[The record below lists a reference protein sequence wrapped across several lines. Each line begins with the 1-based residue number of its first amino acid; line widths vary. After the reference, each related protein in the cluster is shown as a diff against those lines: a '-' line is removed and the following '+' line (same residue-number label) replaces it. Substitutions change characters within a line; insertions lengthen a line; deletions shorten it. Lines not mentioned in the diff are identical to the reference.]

1 MAFYQKNIKID
12 KTNVRMQKATQL
24 CRCRKAAVPNQV
36 RSERQFSY
44 TIIKAV
50 LLFFVS
56 FVIMKTVSAQTQ
68 PIRVAFWNME
78 NFFDPFVDST
88 KSYNAFTEDGMQH
101 WTKSRF
107 YKKRNNMYKAILAMS
122 EGYPIGIIGMCEVE
136 NEYVLSAVFEQTP
149 LKKHNY
155 RFVHYE
161 GPDKRGIDPA
171 IVYSID
177 HFMLVS
183 SAVFPY
189 YNPEDTSYHSRDI
202 LYAKFIAKNPNIA
215 RDRGSSPAMTPVG
228 EMPSNAVM
236 TDLPH
241 NLQHAEDTIHVFV
254 NHWPSRY
261 SGELETVGSRSCS
274 AALLRAKVDSICAS
288 MPEGY
293 QAKIIMMGDLNDC
306 PTDPSVYDVLRA
318 RHPSELEEGCLIN
331 LFGKSAGLGFE
342 GTLKHQADWQI
353 FDQIIVTES
362 VMNNREGLHYQEGS
376 ARIFHADFLF
386 EDDETYHGKKLFRT
400 YVGPRYFGGFSD
412 HLPVYIDL
420 IR

>member
-1 MAFYQKNIKID
+1 MKKFLIL
-12 KTNVRMQKATQL
+12 L
-24 CRCRKAAVPNQV
+24 C
-36 RSERQFSY
+36 
-44 TIIKAV
+44 
-50 LLFFVS
+50 FVVGFLKPS
-56 FVIMKTVSAQTQ
+56 QAQES

-107 YKKRNNMYKAILAMS
+107 YKKRNNMYKAILALS
-122 EGYPIGIIGMCEVE
+122 ENRPLGILGMCEVE
-136 NEYVLSAVFEQTP
+136 NEYVLSALFEQTP

-155 RFVHYE
+155 RWVHYE

-177 HFMLVS
+177 HFQLVE

-189 YNPEDTSYHSRDI
+189 YNPEDTTYPSRDI
-202 LYAKFIAKNPNIA
+202 LYAKFVSKVGVSTGSTTLTDDAKVPELVEGPTQIA
-215 RDRGSSPAMTPVG
+215 
-228 EMPSNAVM
+228 
-236 TDLPH
+236 
-241 NLQHAEDTIHVFV
+241 DTIHVFV

-274 AALLRAKVDSICAS
+274 AAILRSKVDSIMAAAS
-288 MPEGY
+288 ESY
-293 QAKIIMMGDLNDC
+293 QPKVIMMGDLNDC
-306 PTDPSVYDVLRA
+306 PTDPSVYDVLKA
-318 RHPSELEEGCLIN
+318 RHLSEMEEGCFIN
-331 LFGKSAGLGFE
+331 LFGKPDGLGFE

-353 FDQIIVTES
+353 FDQIIVTHAL
-362 VMNNREGLHYQEGS
+362 MDDREGFHYKEGS
-376 ARIFHADFLF
+376 ARIFHADFML

-400 YVGPRYFGGFSD
+400 YIGPRYFGGFSD

-420 IR
+420 VR

>member
-1 MAFYQKNIKID
+1 MKKH
-12 KTNVRMQKATQL
+12 L
-24 CRCRKAAVPNQV
+24 
-36 RSERQFSY
+36 
-44 TIIKAV
+44 V
-50 LLFFVS
+50 LLCFAC
-56 FVIMKTVSAQTQ
+56 FVITHTLPSQNTVR
-68 PIRVAFWNME
+68 IAFWNME

-122 EGYPIGIIGMCEVE
+122 EGHPIGIIGMCEVE

-171 IVYSID
+171 IAYSLD
-177 HFMLVS
+177 HFMLVE
-183 SAVFPY
+183 SATIPY
-189 YNPEDTSYHSRDI
+189 YNPEDTAYHSRDI
-202 LYAKFIAKNPNIA
+202 LYAKFIDK
-215 RDRGSSPAMTPVG
+215 
-228 EMPSNAVM
+228 
-236 TDLPH
+236 
-241 NLQHAEDTIHVFV
+241 AEDTLHVFV

-274 AALLRAKVDSICAS
+274 AAILRAKVDSICAS

-293 QAKIIMMGDLNDC
+293 QAKVIIMGDLNDC
-306 PTDPSVYDVLRA
+306 PIDPSVYDVLRA
-318 RHPSELEEGCLIN
+318 RHPSEMEDGCLVN
-331 LFGKSAGLGFE
+331 LFGKKDGLGFG

-353 FDQIIVTES
+353 FDQIIVTQG
-362 VMNNREGLHYQEGS
+362 VMDDGEGLHYQEGS
-376 ARIFHADFLF
+376 ARIFAADFLF
-386 EDDETYHGKKLFRT
+386 EDDEVYHGKKLFRT

-420 IR
+420 VR

>member
-1 MAFYQKNIKID
+1 MK
-12 KTNVRMQKATQL
+12 KTLILL
-24 CRCRKAAVPNQV
+24 C
-36 RSERQFSY
+36 
-44 TIIKAV
+44 
-50 LLFFVS
+50 FVS
-56 FVIMKTVSAQTQ
+56 FVMMKTVSAQST
-68 PIRVAFWNME
+68 PIRIAFWNME

-122 EGYPIGIIGMCEVE
+122 ENHPLGIIGMCEVE

-171 IVYSID
+171 IVYSLD
-177 HFMLVS
+177 HFMLVE

-189 YNPEDTSYHSRDI
+189 YNPEDTAYHSRDI
-202 LYAKFIAKNPNIA
+202 LYAKFIAVEPVGSG
-215 RDRGSSPAMTPVG
+215 DRGSSPAMTPMGKTAPNGVTAG
-228 EMPSNAVM
+228 LPRS
-236 TDLPH
+236 LPH
-241 NLQHAEDTIHVFV
+241 YEDTIHVFV

-274 AALLRAKVDSICAS
+274 AAILRVKVDSIMAAA
-288 MPEGY
+288 PEGY
-293 QAKIIMMGDLNDC
+293 QPKVIMMGDLNDC

-318 RHPSELEEGCLIN
+318 RHPSEMEEGCFVN
-331 LFGKSAGLGFE
+331 LFGKNEGLGFE

-353 FDQIIVTES
+353 FDQIIVTLGLIED
-362 VMNNREGLHYQEGS
+362 REGLHYQEGS
-376 ARIFHADFLF
+376 ARIFAADFLF

-420 IR
+420 VVGMP

>member
-1 MAFYQKNIKID
+1 MSLTA
-12 KTNVRMQKATQL
+12 
-24 CRCRKAAVPNQV
+24 
-36 RSERQFSY
+36 
-44 TIIKAV
+44 IIKKISLLACVV
-50 LLFFVS
+50 LAIS
-56 FVIMKTVSAQTQ
+56 ASTNAQTE

-122 EGYPIGIIGMCEVE
+122 EGHPIGIIGMCEVE
-136 NEYVLSAVFEQTP
+136 NEYVLSAIFEQTP

-171 IVYSID
+171 IVYSLD
-177 HFMLVS
+177 HFMLVE

-189 YNPEDTSYHSRDI
+189 YNPEDTAYHSRDI
-202 LYAKFIAKNPNIA
+202 LYAKFIAKEDGVSTLRQAQGSTTVVGTEVPEPVEGPTSIA
-215 RDRGSSPAMTPVG
+215 
-228 EMPSNAVM
+228 
-236 TDLPH
+236 
-241 NLQHAEDTIHVFV
+241 DTIHVFV

-274 AALLRAKVDSICAS
+274 AAILRSKVDSICAS

-318 RHPSELEEGCLIN
+318 RHPSEMEDGCLIN
-331 LFGKSAGLGFE
+331 LFGKADGLGFE

-353 FDQIIVTES
+353 FDQIIVTEG
-362 VMNNREGLHYQEGS
+362 VINDREGLHYQEGS

-400 YVGPRYFGGFSD
+400 YIGPRYFGGFSD

-420 IR
+420 VKNPSQIEK

>member
-1 MAFYQKNIKID
+1 MKRFAPLVF
-12 KTNVRMQKATQL
+12 VVFFL
-24 CRCRKAAVPNQV
+24 
-36 RSERQFSY
+36 FS
-44 TIIKAV
+44 V
-50 LLFFVS
+50 ECQ
-56 FVIMKTVSAQTQ
+56 AQREQ
-68 PIRVAFWNME
+68 MPVRVAFWNME

-88 KSYNAFTEDGMQH
+88 RSYNAFTEEGMQH

-122 EGYPIGIIGMCEVE
+122 ENHPLGILGMCEVE

-155 RFVHYE
+155 RWVLYE

-171 IVYSID
+171 IVYSLD

-189 YNPEDTSYHSRDI
+189 YNPEDTAYHSRDI
-202 LYAKFIAKNPNIA
+202 LYAKFLDKQ
-215 RDRGSSPAMTPVG
+215 D
-228 EMPSNAVM
+228 
-236 TDLPH
+236 
-241 NLQHAEDTIHVFV
+241 DTIHVFV

-274 AALLRAKVDSICAS
+274 ASLLRSKVDSIVSAA
-288 MPEGY
+288 PEGY
-293 QAKIIMMGDLNDC
+293 HPKVIMMGDLNDC

-318 RHPSELEEGCLIN
+318 RHPSEMEEGCLVN
-331 LFGKSAGLGFE
+331 LFGKNEGLGFE
-342 GTLKHQADWQI
+342 GTLKHQTDWQI
-353 FDQIIVTES
+353 FDQIIVTPA
-362 VMNNREGLHYQEGS
+362 VMDDGEGLHYKEGS
-376 ARIFHADFLF
+376 ARIFHADFML

-400 YVGPRYFGGFSD
+400 YIGPRYFGGFSD

-420 IR
+420 IINAKSGLQNVE

>member
-1 MAFYQKNIKID
+1 MDINHKTIKTR
-12 KTNVRMQKATQL
+12 KTILRGRAATQP
-24 CRCRKAAVPNQV
+24 CRRRKAASWQLSHAFMK
-36 RSERQFSY
+36 RM
-44 TIIKAV
+44 V
-50 LLFFVS
+50 LLCFVC
-56 FVIMKTVSAQTQ
+56 FVIANSLFAQE
-68 PIRVAFWNME
+68 PVRVAFWNME

-88 KSYNAFTEDGMQH
+88 KTYNAFTEEGMQH
-101 WTKSRF
+101 WTKTRF

-122 EGYPIGIIGMCEVE
+122 ENRPLGILGMCEVE
-136 NEYVLSAVFEQTP
+136 NEYVLSAIFEQTP

-155 RFVHYE
+155 RWVLYE

-177 HFMLVS
+177 HFQLVE

-189 YNPEDTSYHSRDI
+189 YNPEDTTYHSRDI
-202 LYAKFIAKNPNIA
+202 LYAKFIS
-215 RDRGSSPAMTPVG
+215 RDGPSTLRPGSSTTGSGTSTLA
-228 EMPSNAVM
+228 
-236 TDLPH
+236 
-241 NLQHAEDTIHVFV
+241 DTIHVFV

-274 AALLRAKVDSICAS
+274 AALLRAKVDSIMVAA
-288 MPEGY
+288 PEGY
-293 QAKIIMMGDLNDC
+293 HPKVIMMGDLNDC

-318 RHPSELEEGCLIN
+318 RHLSEMEEGCLIN
-331 LFGKSAGLGFE
+331 LFGKNDGLGFE

-353 FDQIIVTES
+353 FDQIIVTS
-362 VMNNREGLHYQEGS
+362 GVMNGDGLHYLEGS
-376 ARIFHADFLF
+376 ARIFHADFML

-420 IR
+420 VR